1 MARPTY
7 YPEWATTD
15 TTLPVAG
22 TSNKSRP
29 KESLRTIGWDK
40 SQIPA
45 AEELNWQLD
54 NVYDWV
60 VYFDAL
66 NSLSKTVTFI
76 GDVSGSFSF
85 SNNSSTIGDVTLQVA
100 DNSHNHLSSN
110 ITDATE
116 LATANKVAKRDSN
129 GSIAFK
135 NILSDRVISNSSG
148 TSNDPTN
155 PSIAFG
161 ETVNDTGLYPI
172 SDNVFG
178 VTTGGVSRGYWDS
191 NGWNGNVIGNA
202 STSSKW
208 VAPRTLFITGAAEGQ
223 VSFDGS
229 ANFSVNVSLTG
240 FANSKTE
247 SGFSYLGNGLILQWT
262 KISSIPEGVGSVVTL
277 PVTFPTS
284 CLSAQCT
291 LNYTADGNAHAAH
304 IVSFT
309 SSTVTVCPTAEGSMG
324 NSNVYV
330 LAIGY

>member
-1 MARPTY
+1 MAKPTY

-15 TTLPVAG
+15 TTLPVAE

-45 AEELNWQLD
+45 AEELNWQFD

-60 VYFDAL
+60 VYFDTL
-66 NSLSKTVTFI
+66 NSVSKTVTFI

-85 SNNSSTIGDVTLQVA
+85 SNDSSTIGDVTLQVA

-116 LATANKVAKRDSN
+116 LATANKLAKRDAN

-135 NILSDRVISNSSG
+135 NILGDRVVTNSSG

-155 PSIAFG
+155 PSIAFS

-191 NGWNGNVIGNA
+191 NGWNGNVVGNA
-202 STSSKW
+202 STVTS
-208 VAPRTLFITGAAEGQ
+208 VAG
-223 VSFDGS
+223 
-229 ANFSVNVSLTG
+229 NVTILTG
-240 FANSKTE
+240 TISNGGTIPLPAGYTE
-247 SGFSYLGNGLILQWT
+247 
-262 KISSIPEGVGSVVTL
+262 
-277 PVTFPTS
+277 
-284 CLSAQCT
+284 AQCKWLVSINDSNSDNMGWDISEASAYVHVKNNCSAT
-291 LNYTADGNAHAAH
+291 GTRLVTA
-304 IVSFT
+304 
-309 SSTVTVCPTAEGSMG
+309 TVTVNDNGTLKTYNASA
-324 NSNVYV
+324 NYII
-330 LAIGY
+330 IGVK

>member
-60 VYFDAL
+60 VHFDTL
-66 NSLSKTVTFI
+66 NSISKTVTFI

-85 SNNSSTIGDVTLQVA
+85 SNNSSTIGNVNLQVA
-100 DNSHNHLSSN
+100 DNSHNHTSANISDATSSN
-110 ITDATE
+110 TPLTVI
-116 LATANKVAKRDSN
+116 KRDAN
-129 GSIAFK
+129 GYFSA
-135 NILSDRVISNSSG
+135 
-148 TSNDPTN
+148 
-155 PSIAFG
+155 G
-161 ETVNDTGLYPI
+161 EITASL
-172 SDNVFG
+172 
-178 VTTGGVSRGYWDS
+178 
-191 NGWNGNVIGNA
+191 NGNA
-202 STSSKW
+202 LTSSKW

-223 VSFDGS
+223 GSFDGS
-229 ANFSVNVSLTG
+229 VNFSVNVALTG
-240 FANSKTE
+240 FANNKTE

-262 KISSIPEGVGSVVTL
+262 KISSIPEGAESVVTL

-291 LNYTADGNAHAAH
+291 LNYTANGNAHSAH